1 MENQPGASEQSIQFL
16 NGLLDYSHIPNLQ
29 FTADKFD
36 LQRVR
41 DLLALMGDPQSAY
54 RIIHLAGT
62 KGKGSTAAMLAA
74 ILQAAGYRVGL
85 FTSPYLFDLCEQ
97 IRVDGVNIPQTELA
111 KQVEALKPYLQRVQG
126 ITSFEAL
133 TAICFQY
140 FKDQNIDF
148 AVVEAGLGGLTDATN
163 VVDPLL
169 SVITSISYDH
179 TGVLGNSIA
188 EIATHKAGIIKK
200 GRPVVV
206 APQAFGETEIPI
218 REAAEKMGS
227 DVFRVQK
234 TAKYYAISYSLE
246 GQSFRVEFT
255 GAEDEL
261 SGAYDLPLLGRHQ
274 IDNAATALCAARV
287 LTSLGVHISREN
299 AASGLLSVNW
309 PCRFEVVRRDP
320 LIVLDGAHNVDS
332 TQKLR
337 QTIQDYLEQRRIL
350 MVFGASVDKDLKG
363 MLEVL
368 LPGVERVIFCKS
380 AHPRAA
386 EPAKL
391 VELGQGWPVPQEICE
406 DVSTAV
412 ARAISL
418 AEKNTAIIITGSL
431 FTAAAARLAILK
443 KP

>member
-1 MENQPGASEQSIQFL
+1 MKNEPGAFERSIQFL
-16 NGLLDYSHIPNLQ
+16 DGLVDYSHIPNLQ

-41 DLLALMGDPQSAY
+41 DLLALMGDPQSAF

-74 ILQAAGYRVGL
+74 ILRAAGYRVGL

-97 IRVDGVNIPQTELA
+97 IRVDGVSISHADLA
-111 KQVEALKPYLQRVQG
+111 RQIEALKPHLQKGKG

-133 TAICFQY
+133 TAIALQY
-140 FKDQNIDF
+140 FKDQHVDF

-163 VVDPLL
+163 VVNPLL

-179 TGVLGNSIA
+179 TGVLGNSIG
-188 EIATHKAGIIKK
+188 EIATQKAGIIKSGK
-200 GRPVVV
+200 PVVV
-206 APQAFGETEIPI
+206 APQPFIEAEPPI

-227 DVFRVQK
+227 NVIWVEK
-234 TAKYYAISYSLE
+234 ETTYSESSHSLK
-246 GQSFRVEFT
+246 GQSFRVDFA
-255 GAEDEL
+255 GADDEL
-261 SGAYDLPLLGRHQ
+261 SGEYDLPLLGRHQ
-274 IDNAATALCAARV
+274 IDNAITALCAVRV
-287 LTSLGVHISREN
+287 LNSFGVRISREN
-299 AASGLLSVNW
+299 AASSLLNVNW
-309 PCRFEVVRRDP
+309 PCRFEVISHDP

-332 TQKLR
+332 AKKLT
-337 QTIQDYLEQRRIL
+337 QTINDYLENRRIL
-350 MVFGASVDKDLKG
+350 LVFGASLDKDLKG
-363 MLEVL
+363 MLAVL
-368 LPGVERVIFCKS
+368 LPGAERVIFCKS

-412 ARAISL
+412 ARAKTL
-418 AEKNTAIIITGSL
+418 AEKHDAIIVTGSL
-431 FTAAAARLAILK
+431 FTAAEARLAILNQK
-443 KP
+443 